1 MPVCL
6 CLPFPQAAEAPKPYS
21 FQYGVEDPESKASFQ
36 ASESQDTAGSVGG
49 EYRVALPDGR
59 LQTVKYSGD
68 PASGYIA
75 QVTYSGDAVYP
86 PVLPGYSSLQYVTEY
101 RGDYYIHP
109 CHHHHVLYLS
119 YLCGWIVPHHQII
132 MEKASQLS
140 QKSGGSKISIKP

>member
-36 ASESQDTAGSVGG
+36 ASKSQDTAGSVGG

-59 LQTVKYSGD
+59 LQTVKYSVD

-75 QVTYSGDAVYP
+75 QVTYSEDAC
-86 PVLPGYSSLQYVTEY
+86 
-101 RGDYYIHP
+101 I
-109 CHHHHVLYLS
+109 
-119 YLCGWIVPHHQII
+119 PHYGESTSTQPQIRRQQNTNQV
-132 MEKASQLS
+132 MKH
-140 QKSGGSKISIKP
+140 

>member
-1 MPVCL
+1 M
-6 CLPFPQAAEAPKPYS
+6 
-21 FQYGVEDPESKASFQ
+21 EDPESKASFQ

-86 PVLPGYSSLQYVTEY
+86 PVLPGYGSLRFVTEY
-101 RGDYYIHP
+101 
-109 CHHHHVLYLS
+109 
-119 YLCGWIVPHHQII
+119 
-132 MEKASQLS
+132 
-140 QKSGGSKISIKP
+140 KSLWRKHLNSARNQEAAKYQSSHKTLD